1 MQIREE
7 FVLSGKKT
15 TILPQRKRETVFEVV
30 KRKKQPK
37 QLFARLKQ
45 ERTKR
50 SSSYKEHKVNALAS
64 GAEEG
69 RD

>member
-30 KRKKQPK
+30 KQKTTETIICETQ
-37 QLFARLKQ
+37 ARENQ
-45 ERTKR
+45 EKFKLER
-50 SSSYKEHKVNALAS
+50 A
-64 GAEEG
+64 
-69 RD
+69 